1 MRKLVTVMEE
11 RRSIQR
17 YSSEGGVEADF
28 ESQRRGMARDG
39 DRDGGDSG
47 GNSHWLDVCYKSASL
62 HLTDVAAGC
71 FFICSLT
78 LMLPSLAELKRC
90 FVSFTS

>member
-17 YSSEGGVEADF
+17 YSSEGGL

-39 DRDGGDSG
+39 DSDGGDSG

-71 FFICSLT
+71 FCICSLT
-78 LMLPSLAELKRC
+78 LMLPSMAELKRC